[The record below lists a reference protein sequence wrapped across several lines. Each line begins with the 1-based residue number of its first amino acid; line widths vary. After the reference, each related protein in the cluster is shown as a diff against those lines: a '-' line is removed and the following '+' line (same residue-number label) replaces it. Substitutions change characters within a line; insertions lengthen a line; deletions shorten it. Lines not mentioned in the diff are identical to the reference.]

1 MRILVTG
8 AAGFIGSHVCRALL
22 KRFDEVVGFDDFN
35 DYYSPAIKRANVEEL
50 KKLGKFTEFEG
61 DLRKTEDVEK
71 VFGDNGFDIVCHMG
85 ARAGVR
91 PSLENPLLYV
101 DTNLRGTTNILE
113 AMRKR
118 IVPKKSNTTIKGKTR
133 MLKSGVPNTKIVF
146 ASSSSVYGGNTWV
159 PFSEKD
165 PVENPWS
172 PYAVTKRACEL
183 MLAAYHHLYAIESY
197 ALRFFTV
204 YGPGQRPDLAIAKF
218 VELIERGEELPFYGD
233 GTSGR
238 DYTYI
243 DDIVNGV
250 VAAIDKVK
258 GCEIINLGGERPVT
272 LTEMVGVIEAVLN
285 KKAKLK
291 KLPMQPGD
299 VPQTYADLAKARR
312 LLNYTPKVSFGE
324 GVKRYV
330 AWWREQKKA

>member
-35 DYYSPAIKRANVEEL
+35 DYYSPAIKRANVAEL
-50 KKLGKFTEFEG
+50 AKLGKFTEVEG

-71 VFGDNGFDIVCHMG
+71 VFGENGFDVVCHLA

-101 DTNLRGTTNILE
+101 DTNVRGTTNILE

-133 MLKSGVPNTKIVF
+133 IMKSGVPNTKLVF
-146 ASSSSVYGGNTWV
+146 ASSSSIYGGNTWV

-172 PYAVTKRACEL
+172 PYAATKRACEL
-183 MLAAYHHLYAIESY
+183 MLNVYHHLYSIESF

-218 VELIERGEELPFYGD
+218 VDLIEKGEELPFYGD

-238 DYTYI
+238 DYTFI
-243 DDIVNGV
+243 DDIVTGV

-258 GCEIINLGGERPVT
+258 GCEIINLGGEHPIT

-299 VPQTYADLAKARR
+299 VLQTYADLAKARR

-330 AWWREQKKA
+330 AWWRAQKKA